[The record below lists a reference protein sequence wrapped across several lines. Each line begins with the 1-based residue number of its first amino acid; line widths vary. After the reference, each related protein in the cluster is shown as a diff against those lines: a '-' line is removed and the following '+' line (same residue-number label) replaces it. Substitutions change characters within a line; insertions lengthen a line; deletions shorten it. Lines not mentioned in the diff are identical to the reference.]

1 MTLKLRSSK
10 TNREGSYWFVYPQSI
25 ENSCATRVNTQCKN
39 EKEMAL
45 KIPSLVGIW
54 SSTVISR
61 HFDKK
66 YLEGIKQ
73 NYRVR
78 ALAEWGMKHEYLI
91 STHTHKH
98 TQTIYLIFH
107 LI

>member
-45 KIPSLVGIW
+45 KIVVKIQLGW
-54 SSTVISR
+54 
-61 HFDKK
+61 
-66 YLEGIKQ
+66 YLELYCNFQAFRQK
-73 NYRVR
+73 
-78 ALAEWGMKHEYLI
+78 
-91 STHTHKH
+91 
-98 TQTIYLIFH
+98 IFGGNKAK
-107 LI
+107 L